1 MTHEQF
7 LSMAVLAVTLGLF
20 IWDRLRYDV
29 VALISLLAA
38 IVTGVVPMAK
48 AFTGFSDQI
57 VIVVASALIISK
69 ALSLSGTVERLLEPL
84 AHRLTTTTRQA
95 AVLVG
100 AVTALSAFM
109 KNIGRWRSSCRWR
122 SSSPDASRRHLR
134 G

>member
-38 IVTGVVPMAK
+38 IATGVVPMAK

-57 VIVVASALIISK
+57 VVVVASALVISK
-69 ALSLSGTVERLLEPL
+69 ALSLSGTIERLLEPL
-84 AHRLTTTTRQA
+84 APRLTTTTRQA

-100 AVTALSAFM
+100 AVTAL
-109 KNIGRWRSSCRWR
+109 
-122 SSSPDASRRHLR
+122 
-134 G
+134 